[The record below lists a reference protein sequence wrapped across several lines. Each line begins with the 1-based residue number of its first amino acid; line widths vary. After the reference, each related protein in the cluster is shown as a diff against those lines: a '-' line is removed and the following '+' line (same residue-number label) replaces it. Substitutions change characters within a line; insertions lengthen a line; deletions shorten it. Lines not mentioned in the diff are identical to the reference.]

1 MKKLIKNAIFTCLFA
16 LCCVFAFFCTNSLS
30 AKVNAIENENQT
42 EENVNQ
48 EEEKE
53 GKTYTYIAEGEGES
67 TITLFEDG
75 TCTIVAF
82 DIESQETIETQ
93 AMYQIVDNYLIL
105 LIDDVEFI
113 FTINEETMTLTPDK
127 VNEPET
133 PNEEQNPPIEDTP
146 NEELP
151 NENENPP
158 LDDEQVEEQIN
169 ELKDW
174 IIALVVSFLGSS
186 GFMALAKV
194 ILNKWF
200 NKAQADLQAKLEK
213 MKQDKEIAEEK
224 ANQAIESFNQLKSQV
239 QEILENNI
247 VLCDYIKTKIEVDEQ
262 KVAQTTK
269 LLESLLPVI
278 KNEIE
283 NEEENQGEDE

>member
-1 MKKLIKNAIFTCLFA
+1 MKKLFKNAIFTCLS
-16 LCCVFAFFCTNSLS
+16 LCCVFAFFCTNSLNV
-30 AKVNAIENENQT
+30 KVNAIENENQI

-48 EEEKE
+48 EEEKK
-53 GKTYTYIAEGEGES
+53 GKTYTYIAEDEGES

-127 VNEPET
+127 VNEPEN
-133 PNEEQNPPIEDTP
+133 PNEEQNPPIEDIP

-186 GFMALAKV
+186 GFMALAK
-194 ILNKWF
+194 IMLNKWF
-200 NKAQADLQAKLEK
+200 DKAQADLQAKLKK
-213 MKQDKEIAEEK
+213 MKQDKEIAEQK
-224 ANQAIESFNQLKSQV
+224 ANQAVESFNQLKSQV

-278 KNEIE
+278 DNEIE
-283 NEEENQGEDE
+283 DEKENQGEDE